1 MDNGIKVFCPVHKR
15 NIEVFGYVTEIK
27 DGNPVIEPNGCDQ
40 CDNSPECK
48 QCMAAA
54 ERILAERF
62 LSTDSLSCHPLSEE
76 GR

>member
-40 CDNSPECK
+40 CNNSSTCQK
-48 QCMAAA
+48 CMKDSIKPLT
-54 ERILAERF
+54 EKL
-62 LSTDSLSCHPLSEE
+62 LSQLP
-76 GR
+76 